1 VRILV
6 SGATGFVGNTIC
18 RHLLDAGHQVRA
30 MSRSTGRAMTVFA
43 GHESGRR
50 GLADGRLTFVQADI
64 TRPRT
69 LPAAV
74 AGVDAVIQAA
84 QFAGA
89 PVEDPDKGLTYM
101 NVDRSGTMNLLEA
114 IAEVYG
120 MPAARNASAAPNT
133 GTPPS
138 AATSAP
144 RFLYQSGITTSASSP
159 YTWDR
164 AKWQAEEAIR
174 DSGLEWSI
182 VRCCW
187 AYGENDTALNRII
200 NYSDYLPF
208 VPVFGNGQE
217 PLTPVFV
224 EDIGRLYAL
233 LIANPDRARN
243 IIYGLG
249 GPDLVTLDQFLH
261 LALRAMG
268 RGRPILHIPKT
279 VGKIQGAIMYR
290 FPGRPLSPA
299 AVDFVAAD
307 GAVTDLDRQLLA
319 DWFPDFRATPI
330 REGLQSY
337 LRPQT

>member
-1 VRILV
+1 
-6 SGATGFVGNTIC
+6 
-18 RHLLDAGHQVRA
+18 
-30 MSRSTGRAMTVFA
+30 M
-43 GHESGRR
+43 
-50 GLADGRLTFVQADI
+50 
-64 TRPRT
+64 
-69 LPAAV
+69 
-74 AGVDAVIQAA
+74 
-84 QFAGA
+84 
-89 PVEDPDKGLTYM
+89 
-101 NVDRSGTMNLLEA
+101 
-114 IAEVYG
+114 
-120 MPAARNASAAPNT
+120 
-133 GTPPS
+133 
-138 AATSAP
+138 
-144 RFLYQSGITTSASSP
+144 
-159 YTWDR
+159 
-164 AKWQAEEAIR
+164 
-174 DSGLEWSI
+174 
-182 VRCCW
+182 RCCW

-279 VGKIQGAIMYR
+279 VGKIQGAIMYH

-307 GAVTDLDRQLLA
+307 GAVTDIDRECLA
-319 DWFPDFRATPI
+319 ERFPEFKPTPVG
-330 REGLQSY
+330 EGLQSY